1 MNEVNQ
7 TTLIL
12 SPDKAYDAEQ
22 RYRVVKRSIDARQ
35 RALKVHLTVLTDEQ
49 GNPLPKDAPI
59 PLYEP
64 PVFQDVHHAKHS
76 AAIIGAGPAG
86 LFAALTL
93 LEHGIKPI
101 IYERGKP
108 VSDRKKD
115 IAILN
120 RNQGL
125 NAESNYCFGEGG
137 AGTFSDGKLYSR
149 SKKRGNMQRVM
160 ELFHHFGANDTI
172 LYEAHAHIG
181 SDRLPS
187 IIRAMRECIIEHGGE
202 VHFDTCVDEQLFRSL
217 VASSPH
223 RHNATIL
230 AIGHSAHDTYQML
243 LNSGVALAD
252 KGFAMGVRVEHPQ
265 ALINRLMY
273 HDPSPEL
280 IQLIGNASYSLVTQV
295 QGRGMYSFCMCPGG
309 HIVPAGSDARGC
321 VVNGMSASHRNSPF
335 ANSGM
340 VVEIRPED
348 LLQYPIIRTFN
359 VIAGGQQGGISG
371 EATADVELY
380 GYDFET
386 TDRVAQE
393 IKAKMYEIEGV
404 KQVKISRDEYIPE
417 YAVDF
422 DREKLA
428 VNGLNVQT
436 ASLYVRNRING
447 ALASYYRED
456 GDEYDIRVRL
466 DPKFRQT
473 IEDIENIVIY
483 NAAGKGIY
491 VRDLGKV
498 REMQTPPTIE
508 RKDRERVIT
517 ISAVVPKGMAASD
530 LINAVSEKMEE
541 VDMPA
546 GLSWIFGGTMDD
558 QNDTYSELITL
569 LVLIVI
575 LVFIVMAAQFES
587 LTYPFVIMF
596 SIPFAII
603 GVLLGL
609 VINGTPMSVMAM
621 VGLIMLMG
629 IVVKNGIVLI
639 DYTILCRER
648 GMGVLHSV
656 VTAGKSRL
664 RPVLMTTLTTVLGM
678 IPMAVG
684 RGEGSEMWRGL
695 GMTVAWGL
703 SVSTLITLVLIPTLY
718 AAFAGRGIKRA
729 RKASNKKARAAA
741 ALAE

>member
-1 MNEVNQ
+1 M
-7 TTLIL
+7 
-12 SPDKAYDAEQ
+12 EQ
-22 RYRVVKRSIDARQ
+22 KFRVVKRSIDARQ

-108 VSDRKKD
+108 VSERKKD

-181 SDRLPS
+181 SDRLPA

-202 VHFDTCVDEQLFRSL
+202 VHFDTCVDESLFRSL
-217 VASSPH
+217 ITNSQYPIGGTPSNSPLG
-223 RHNATIL
+223 RPLLGTIL

-295 QGRGMYSFCMCPGG
+295 QGRGVYSFCMCPGG
-309 HIVPAGSDARGC
+309 HIVPAGSDAGGC

-348 LLQYPIIRTFN
+348 LHTNNNTTPCYTTLHHATPALAGLRFQQELEHLAFAHGSAPS
-359 VIAGGQQGGISG
+359 IAPAQRLRDFVEGRKSSTLPACSYLPGVRSSSMHEWLPEHIGKRLQQG
-371 EATADVELY
+371 
-380 GYDFET
+380 F
-386 TDRVAQE
+386 R
-393 IKAKMYEIEGV
+393 
-404 KQVKISRDEYIPE
+404 
-417 YAVDF
+417 DF
-422 DREKLA
+422 DRKYRGFLTNEA
-428 VNGLNVQT
+428 VILGVESRSSSAVRIPRDPETLQSIST
-436 ASLYVRNRING
+436 PHLYPCGEG
-447 ALASYYRED
+447 AGYAGGITSSALD
-456 GDEYDIRVRL
+456 GI
-466 DPKFRQT
+466 
-473 IEDIENIVIY
+473 
-483 NAAGKGIY
+483 NAALKIAEQ
-491 VRDLGKV
+491 L
-498 REMQTPPTIE
+498 
-508 RKDRERVIT
+508 
-517 ISAVVPKGMAASD
+517 SAK
-530 LINAVSEKMEE
+530 
-541 VDMPA
+541 
-546 GLSWIFGGTMDD
+546 
-558 QNDTYSELITL
+558 
-569 LVLIVI
+569 
-575 LVFIVMAAQFES
+575 
-587 LTYPFVIMF
+587 
-596 SIPFAII
+596 
-603 GVLLGL
+603 
-609 VINGTPMSVMAM
+609 
-621 VGLIMLMG
+621 
-629 IVVKNGIVLI
+629 
-639 DYTILCRER
+639 
-648 GMGVLHSV
+648 
-656 VTAGKSRL
+656 
-664 RPVLMTTLTTVLGM
+664 
-678 IPMAVG
+678 
-684 RGEGSEMWRGL
+684 
-695 GMTVAWGL
+695 
-703 SVSTLITLVLIPTLY
+703 
-718 AAFAGRGIKRA
+718 
-729 RKASNKKARAAA
+729 
-741 ALAE
+741 